1 MTFLD
6 VGQGDSTLLETPSAR
21 VLVDEGPPE
30 ADVAG
35 QLARIGVRSL
45 SAIVMTHP
53 QRDHVGGA
61 ADVIRRLRVREV
73 LEPGLA
79 ATGPESEE
87 ALGAARARDVR
98 VEVVRAGTTFRVGGL
113 VLNVLWP
120 ADAGTPSEDPNQNA
134 VVLVASYGETDV
146 FLSADA
152 ESDVTSRLP
161 LGAVEIMKVAHHGS
175 EDPGLADELRT
186 LRPRVAV
193 DLVRPEQRL
202 RASAPRDP
210 RGARGSAG
218 PPCVPH
224 RPGRPR
230 RHRVRR
236 PEPDGPERPLV
247 VPPANRAGSKGAPSK
262 VADVADA
269 PDKPVYLIT
278 GSDRPK
284 VDTAIA
290 RLRGHFDVESI
301 ESVSALDTSG
311 DAAVGLCNAGSLFG
325 DARLIVVADVDGAK
339 QTDGRRKGG
348 WKAADVEAVSAYISS
363 PAPAT
368 VLALVAEELK
378 SSSALWKACAKAG
391 TVLPFDV
398 VKKEL
403 HGWVAEQFRQRG
415 ARAEPEA
422 VAALIQLVGDDPRTL
437 KGEVDKIATWAGD
450 EPVGEREVEA
460 LVPSNADVPIYEL
473 TEAWSVRDPARAL
486 DVCETIF
493 EHDPKPR
500 RDVAPRLA
508 GSLASHL
515 VPAARPQAARG
526 RGSQAQGGRRATQAA
541 PVPGTEAVRAG
552 GGLLRR
558 GARRCG
564 ATPRRARR
572 CAERAEQAR
581 PRPRGPAHARC
592 AEQAPFLT
600 HDLPRQPLRRNVA
613 TRNGC

>member
-1 MTFLD
+1 
-6 VGQGDSTLLETPSAR
+6 VPS
-21 VLVDEGPPE
+21 
-30 ADVAG
+30 
-35 QLARIGVRSL
+35 
-45 SAIVMTHP
+45 
-53 QRDHVGGA
+53 
-61 ADVIRRLRVREV
+61 
-73 LEPGLA
+73 
-79 ATGPESEE
+79 
-87 ALGAARARDVR
+87 
-98 VEVVRAGTTFRVGGL
+98 
-113 VLNVLWP
+113 
-120 ADAGTPSEDPNQNA
+120 
-134 VVLVASYGETDV
+134 
-146 FLSADA
+146 
-152 ESDVTSRLP
+152 
-161 LGAVEIMKVAHHGS
+161 
-175 EDPGLADELRT
+175 
-186 LRPRVAV
+186 
-193 DLVRPEQRL
+193 
-202 RASAPRDP
+202 
-210 RGARGSAG
+210 
-218 PPCVPH
+218 
-224 RPGRPR
+224 
-230 RHRVRR
+230 
-236 PEPDGPERPLV
+236 
-247 VPPANRAGSKGAPSK
+247 ANRAGSKGTPSK

-348 WKAADVEAVSAYISS
+348 WKAADVEAVSAYLSS
-363 PAPAT
+363 HAPAT

-403 HGWVAEQFRQRG
+403 HGWVAEQFRQRA

-422 VAALIQLVGDDPRTL
+422 VAALIQLVGEDPRTL

-460 LVPSNADVPIYEL
+460 LVASNADVPIYEL

-486 DVCETIF
+486 AVCETIF

-515 VPAARPQAARG
+515 GRLRDLKRLAAEGVKPK
-526 RGSQAQGGRRATQAA
+526 
-541 PVPGTEAVRAG
+541 EA
-552 GGLLRR
+552 
-558 GARRCG
+558 
-564 ATPRRARR
+564 
-572 CAERAEQAR
+572 AERLKLHPFRTQKLYAQAETFSDEELDDAVLR
-581 PRPRGPAHARC
+581 L
-592 AEQAPFLT
+592 AELDGALKGQSRLAP
-600 HDLPRQPLRRNVA
+600 DLEVQRTLVALSRR
-613 TRNGC
+613 RS